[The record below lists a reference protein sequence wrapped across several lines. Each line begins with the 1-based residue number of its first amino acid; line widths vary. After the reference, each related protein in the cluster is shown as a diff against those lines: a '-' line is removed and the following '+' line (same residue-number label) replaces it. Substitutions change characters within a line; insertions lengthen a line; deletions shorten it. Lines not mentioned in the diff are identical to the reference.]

1 MDAQVQNQFHTMVR
15 LKALAKIRKA
25 FMVKSH
31 NVFPIITDSVDE
43 FWFVYKISTQKGFT
57 LTHLLKIFH

>member
-43 FWFVYKISTQKGFT
+43 F
-57 LTHLLKIFH
+57 